1 MAGWT
6 GRKGANLDMRPPPWK
21 VGELARRTGVSVR
34 ALHHYDEIGLLSPS
48 HRSESGYRLY
58 AEADVVRLQ
67 QIRSLRT
74 LGFSLV
80 EAGEF
85 LRRPDVT
92 PDHVLRLHISHLKE
106 RIESQQSLC
115 DRLESVAAR
124 WRSDEKIP
132 TEEFLQIIEET
143 TMFETMYGK
152 YYTPEQME
160 ALKQRREAL
169 GQEPIGQVEAEWPEL
184 IAKVQGEMER
194 GTDPA
199 DERVQAL
206 ARRWREL
213 IQQFTG
219 GDPGIAKSLGRMY
232 QEEPAVRGQDTGP
245 MRVMG
250 EYIGKAL
257 QAGKKPE

>member
-1 MAGWT
+1 
-6 GRKGANLDMRPPPWK
+6 MRPPPWK

-48 HRSESGYRLY
+48 YRSQSGYRLY
-58 AEADVVRLQ
+58 TEDDVMRLQ
-67 QIRSLRT
+67 QILSLRT

-92 PDHVLRLHISHLKE
+92 PDHVLRLHIAHLQE
-106 RIESQQSLC
+106 RIAAQQSLC
-115 DRLESVAAR
+115 GRLERVAGR

-143 TMFETMYGK
+143 TMFEK
-152 YYTPEQME
+152 YYTTEQME
-160 ALKQRREAL
+160 ALKQRGEAL
-169 GQEPIGQVEAEWPEL
+169 GPEHIRQVEGEWPEL
-184 IAKVQGEMER
+184 MAKVQAEMDQ

-213 IQQFTG
+213 IAEFTG
-219 GDPGIAKSLGRMY
+219 GDPGIEKSLNRMY
-232 QEEPAVRGQDTGP
+232 KEETTVQGMDTGN
-245 MRVMG
+245 MRAMG
-250 EYIGKAL
+250 EYIGRAW
-257 QAGKKPE
+257 QAGKRAE